1 MTQTPAIGR
10 MIHVIVDPDQNNGA
24 DRMAAVITK
33 VHHDGM
39 VNVRPFHD
47 VSTSSTVDGITSLP
61 LYQSESDAVA
71 ARDKMVQEYKDA
83 NENKAPDLKHVHY
96 GYWPAHVGPAPVTRD
111 EFEHL
116 QHHVA
121 DHTDRLRSLE
131 STPDVEPEPA
141 RKAAGGRKAKTEESD
156 ESAD

>member
-10 MIHVIVDPDQNNGA
+10 MIHVIVDADQNNGA

-61 LYQSESDAVA
+61 LYQSEADAVA
-71 ARDKMVQEYKDA
+71 ARDKMIQEYKDA
-83 NENKAPDLKHVHY
+83 NDKAPDLKHVHY
-96 GYWPAHVGPAPVTRD
+96 GYWPAHVGPAPVTRG
-111 EFEHL
+111 EFEQL

-121 DHTDRLRSLE
+121 NHTELLRSLA
-131 STPDVEPEPA
+131 SPDVEPEPA
-141 RKAAGGRKAKTEESD
+141 RKAAGARKAKTEEPD
-156 ESAD
+156 ESDS